1 MIRQG
6 FAVVALLIACPVEAR
21 PRKEPAPAAASTPA
35 ASSSAVAEAQTR
47 FRRALEL
54 YQEGNLDAAR
64 TELRRAYEVAPS
76 YKVLYNLGQI
86 EFELQNYPA
95 ALSAFSKYLSDGGDQ
110 LPEARKAQV
119 EKDIEKLRVRVAT
132 IEIVV
137 NVDAAQIA
145 IDDVAV
151 GTSPIA
157 TPIVVSAG
165 RRKISA
171 SRTGYVV
178 ETRMIDLGGGDHST
192 VQFALQEVA
201 PARPAM
207 TFPTPA
213 PHSDTSLIVSPTS
226 TRRSV
231 PWLGWSVTA
240 LLAASA
246 GVTGAL
252 SLDAS
257 QKLRQERALFGA
269 DSAELDR
276 RQRQVNGLALA
287 SDLSTGAAVIAGGIS
302 LYLTLAGSRKIDEPH
317 SVRFVPGPRSVAI
330 AGAF

>member
-1 MIRQG
+1 MIRHG
-6 FAVVALLIACPVEAR
+6 CVVIALALIAGPVAAR
-21 PRKEPAPAAASTPA
+21 PRKDPAPAAPTT
-35 ASSSAVAEAQTR
+35 SAPTSPTVAEAQTR

-110 LPEARKAQV
+110 LPEARKAQI

-132 IEIVV
+132 IEVVV
-137 NVDAAQIA
+137 NVEGAQVV
-145 IDDVAV
+145 IDDVAM
-151 GTSPIA
+151 GTSPLA
-157 TPIVVSAG
+157 APIVVSAG

-171 SRTGYVV
+171 SRAGYAV

-192 VQFALQEVA
+192 VQFALQEVT

-207 TFPTPA
+207 ISPPPV
-213 PHSDTSLIVSPTS
+213 PHTDTSLLVAPTP

-231 PWLGWSVTA
+231 PWAGWSVTA
-240 LLAASA
+240 LFAASA

-257 QKLRQERALFGA
+257 QKLRQERALLGA
-269 DSAELDR
+269 DRAELDR
-276 RQRQVNGLALA
+276 RQRQVNGWALA
-287 SDLSTGAAVIAGGIS
+287 SDLSMGAAAFQHSGIRS
-302 LYLTLAGSRKIDEPH
+302 LEFT
-317 SVRFVPGPRSVAI
+317 
-330 AGAF
+330 